1 MRIVNPRD
9 SVIWDTNL
17 GVAGLHNG
25 ASNRSPILLKKS
37 RECIKVYGS
46 SVKKD
51 DRRVKEVCYEED
63 ESSSH

>member
-1 MRIVNPRD
+1 MVN
-9 SVIWDTNL
+9 TNL

-37 RECIKVYGS
+37 RESDKELCEE
-46 SVKKD
+46 D